1 MTISFSPPGAFNERE
16 GGPPPASGGGRS
28 LKNSDIRC
36 LRGVLT
42 ATPEGRILAWRDP
55 PQAGYSAPAGWRTRT
70 DRRRTC
76 MDMGRF
82 AFIRTSCMTIA
93 VALTAIVHPAWA
105 QAPSPVE
112 ETMK

>member
-36 LRGVLT
+36 LLGVLT

-76 MDMGRF
+76 MGMEKS
-82 AFIRTSCMTIA
+82 AFIRTACLTIP
-93 VALTAIVHPAWA
+93 VELWETVHPA
-105 QAPSPVE
+105 
-112 ETMK
+112 